1 MKFPQKE
8 KISISDFALRMSC
21 TTNCIIIP
29 NMTSVR
35 RKESH
40 YLSRQRSKQFER
52 EYGKSKL
59 QD

>member
-21 TTNCIIIP
+21 MTNCIIIP
-29 NMTSVR
+29 NMTGVR

-40 YLSRQRSKQFER
+40 LSELAAEQAV
-52 EYGKSKL
+52 
-59 QD
+59 